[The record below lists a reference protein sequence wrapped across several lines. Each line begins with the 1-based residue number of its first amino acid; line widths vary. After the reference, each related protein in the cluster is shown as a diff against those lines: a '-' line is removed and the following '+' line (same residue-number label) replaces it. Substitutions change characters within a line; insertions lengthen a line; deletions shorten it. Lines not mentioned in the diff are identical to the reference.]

1 MVSAISFFGLF
12 TVLTTEALSLF
23 HLLSR
28 GPVAAIWVSLA
39 AIALFR
45 VRSSL
50 SRPVRPD
57 FTPQAAALAAIAAI
71 TLGLGL
77 ISPPRHPDA
86 TVYHLP
92 RVLHWIQNASVG
104 AYPTHIDR
112 QIWIGAGAEY
122 FLVHLRLLAGT
133 DAIAPL
139 IQWLAYVGLAPLV
152 SLIARELGASRRG
165 QGFAALFALTLPMA
179 ITQSTG
185 VQVDL
190 VASFWLGVS
199 VVLLLRLRRQG
210 IAASTWVDAL
220 AFGSAAGLAV
230 LAKAVNAIYLMP
242 FVIWT
247 VVGLFRSGTARRV
260 VALTGLAMVPAIAV
274 NAGHASRNVSV
285 WGNALGVPERYG
297 LANEIITPASVTS
310 NVVRNLSIH
319 ASTGFQAWNG
329 LVYAG
334 VAKLHDLIGIDQDDR
349 RTTYGSTHYL
359 VQQTLYDEG
368 VAPNRWHMLLIVAA
382 IVLAWRKRARPALV
396 VLGCLVVGALVFS
409 AYLKWQPWHSRLHLP
424 LFVISAGAVAVALE
438 RSIGERA
445 LKRVGWFLIA
455 FAMFPVLRNGFA
467 PIVSRHP
474 VFLAPYESRLFLG
487 EAGADVLPKAAD
499 LIASNGCARVGLLW
513 QGSVPEYPVWNLLQS
528 RMDGVEIRHVLVS
541 NGTERMASARDRFFR
556 PCALL
561 SVTPIRGAAPVIP
574 PGFRAAMS
582 HSRFTLWIAER
593 S

>member
-12 TVLTTEALSLF
+12 TVLLTEVLSAF
-23 HLLSR
+23 HLLAR
-28 GPVAAIWVSLA
+28 GPVIVVWVSLA

-45 VRSSL
+45 GRAGLSL
-50 SRPVRPD
+50 PERPQL
-57 FTPQAAALAAIAAI
+57 TAQGAALVAIAAI
-71 TLGLGL
+71 TLMLGL
-77 ISPPRHPDA
+77 ISPPKHPDA

-133 DAIAPL
+133 DAVAPL
-139 IQWLAYVGLAPLV
+139 VQWLAYVGLAPLT

-165 QGFAALFALTLPMA
+165 QAFAALFALTLPMA

-199 VVLLLRLRRQG
+199 VALLLRLRRQG

-242 FVIWT
+242 FVFWT
-247 VVGLFRSGTARRV
+247 VVGLFRAGPARRTL
-260 VALTGLAMVPAIAV
+260 ALAGLALVPALAV
-274 NAGHASRNVSV
+274 NAGQVHRNVSI
-285 WGNALGVPERYG
+285 WGNPLGVPGIYG
-297 LANEIITPASVTS
+297 LANEIVTPASVTS

-319 ASTGFQAWNG
+319 ASTRFHTLNG
-329 LVYAG
+329 AVYAG
-334 VAKLHDLIGIDQDDR
+334 VVKLHQLIGIGHDDR
-349 RTTYGSTHYL
+349 RTTFGSTHYSVPL
-359 VQQTLYDEG
+359 VLYDEG
-368 VAPNRWHMLLIVAA
+368 VAANRWHMLLVVAA
-382 IVLAWRKRARPALV
+382 IVLAWRKRARPALIL
-396 VLGCLVVGALVFS
+396 LGCVALGALVFS

-438 RSIGERA
+438 RSMSEGR
-445 LKRVGWFLIA
+445 LKLVGWFLIA
-455 FAMFPVLRNGFA
+455 FAMFPVFRNGFA

-474 VFLAPYESRLFLG
+474 IFLTPYESRMFLG
-487 EAGADVLPKAAD
+487 GVGAEALPKAAD
-499 LIASNGCARVGLLW
+499 LIASSGCARIGLVW
-513 QGSVPEYPVWNLLQS
+513 QRSVPEYPVWNLLQS
-528 RMDGVEIRHVLVS
+528 RSDEVEIRHVLVS
-541 NGTERMASARDRFFR
+541 NGTERMASVRDRSFR

-561 SVTPIRGAAPVIP
+561 SVKPESGPAPAIP

-582 HSRFTLWIAER
+582 HSRFTLWLEER